1 MSERFYLVDGSSYI
15 FRAYY
20 AVAPLST
27 SNGLPTNALLGFTR
41 MLLKLFEGASS
52 NHLVMV
58 FDAGKETFRNELY
71 PEYKANRGEA
81 PEDLVP
87 QFPYFRKISKALGFQ
102 PYELQGYEAD
112 DIIGTLSKKLEECG
126 HEVVIVS
133 GDKDLMQLVTL
144 KVSIWDT
151 MKDKRYGE
159 KEVKEK
165 MGVRPDQVIDLLG
178 LTGDSS
184 DNIPGLKGC
193 GPKTAVQLIE
203 NYGTVEEI
211 IERKEEIL
219 DDKSIRSRKK
229 IKERIDEDEEIL
241 RLSKELVT
249 VVTDVPVSINY
260 KGKDVLLSEIK
271 NGELGECLY
280 KQDIDADLLNELK
293 VELEF
298 ESVFR
303 NIKAPKKETVTKDY
317 VLIGESNYKKFLA
330 ELNDQKQFAF
340 DIETTDLDPKEASIV
355 GIAFCYNDERAYYL
369 PLAHSKEAV
378 EDFKQCNLETVL
390 ADLKPVLEDEKYK
403 KLGQNLK
410 YDIQVLRKY
419 DIRVNG
425 VAGDS
430 MLGAFLLEPD
440 RRGFN
445 LEDLALRFLQM
456 EVSSY
461 ESTTKDKESFAEVAL
476 KDACN
481 YASEDAHVAWL
492 LCKLIETKIKEE
504 ELEQVYYEI
513 ELPLISVLADME
525 LNGIELDVKFLS
537 EFSEKLT
544 IQIEELETKLY
555 ELAGEEFN
563 LNSPKQLSVI
573 LFEKLKIPTKG
584 LKKTKT
590 GVSTDASV
598 LEKLSEDYELPR
610 LLLDYR
616 MLHKLRS
623 TYVDALPKQISSLTK
638 RLHTQFNQTIAA
650 TGRLSSSNPNLQN
663 IPIQNEE
670 GRQVRK
676 AFISKKGHV
685 LISADYSQIE
695 LRILAH
701 LSQDTNFIKAFKNDE
716 DIHAKTARDILF
728 LSESEEITPDLR
740 RIGKVINFGIIYGM
754 SAFRLS
760 RELGLSLYEARDYID
775 NYFKHYSGVK
785 TYFDTLEE
793 QAESVGY
800 VATLFGRKRYMANL
814 DSSGRGAG
822 FIQRVAINAPIQ
834 GTAADIV
841 KLAMLRINERIINE
855 KLNLKMLLQIH
866 DELVFECEESFANE
880 ASALI
885 KEEMEQ
891 VVKLSVPL
899 KVSLS
904 SGVNWEEAH

>member
-15 FRAYY
+15 FRAFY
-20 AVAPLST
+20 AIAPLST

-58 FDAGKETFRNELY
+58 FDAGKITFRNELY
-71 PEYKANRGEA
+71 DQYKANRSEC
-81 PEDLVP
+81 PEELIP

-102 PYELQGYEAD
+102 LYELEGYEAD
-112 DIIGTLSKKLEECG
+112 DIIGTIAKKLEECG

-133 GDKDLMQLVTL
+133 GDKDLMQLVTP
-144 KVSIWDT
+144 KVTIWDT
-151 MKDKRYGE
+151 MKDRRYGE

-165 MGVRPDQVIDLLG
+165 MGVRPDQVIDFLG

-184 DNIPGLKGC
+184 DNIPGLKGV
-193 GPKTAVQLIE
+193 GPKTAIQLIE
-203 NYGTVEEI
+203 NYGSIEEI
-211 IERKEEIL
+211 IKRKEEII

-229 IKERIDEDEEIL
+229 IKERLDEDEEIL
-241 RLSKELVT
+241 RLSKKLVT
-249 VVTDVPVSINY
+249 IDSETPVNIICD
-260 KGKDVLLSEIK
+260 GKEIPLAK
-271 NGELGECLY
+271 VEKDRLGNCLY
-280 KQDIDADLLNELK
+280 KQDVDSELLNELK

-303 NIKAPKKETVTKDY
+303 DIPSPKKESIKKDY
-317 VLIGESNYKKFLA
+317 VLIGVHNYKKFLS
-330 ELNDQKQFAF
+330 ELCENKKFAF
-340 DIETTDLDPKEASIV
+340 DIETTDLDPKVAKVV
-355 GIAFCYNDERAYYL
+355 GISFCYNDERAYYL
-369 PLAHSKEAV
+369 PFAHSKEAI
-378 EDFKQCNLETVL
+378 EDFEQCDLIKVL
-390 ADLKPVLEDEKYK
+390 ADLKPIFENESYK

-410 YDIQVLRKY
+410 YDIEVLRKY

-425 VAGDS
+425 VGGDS

-440 RRGFN
+440 RRGFS
-445 LEDLALRFLQM
+445 LEDLALRFLQV
-456 EVSSY
+456 EVSTY
-461 ESTTKDKESFAEVAL
+461 ENTTKDKNSFSEVL
-476 KDACN
+476 LEDACN
-481 YASEDAHVAWL
+481 YASEDAHIAWL
-492 LCKLIETKIKEE
+492 LCNLIDEKIKEE
-504 ELEQVYYEI
+504 NLEQVYFEI
-513 ELPLISVLADME
+513 ELPLISVLSDME
-525 LNGIELDVKFLS
+525 LSGIELDVKFLS
-537 EFSEKLT
+537 ELSSKLT
-544 IQIEELETKLY
+544 KKIEELEKQQY

-573 LFEKLKIPTKG
+573 LFEKLEIPTKG

-590 GVSTDASV
+590 GISTDASV
-598 LEKLSEDYELPR
+598 LEKLSDEFELPR
-610 LLLDYR
+610 LLLKYR

-623 TYVDALPKQISSLTK
+623 TYVDALPKQISNLTN

-663 IPIQNEE
+663 IPIQSEE

-676 AFISKKGHV
+676 AFVSKKGSA

-701 LSQDTNFIKAFKNDE
+701 LSQDANFIKAFKNDY
-716 DIHAKTARDILF
+716 DIHSKTARDILF
-728 LSESEEITPDLR
+728 LNENEEITPDLR

-760 RELGLSLYEARDYID
+760 RELGLTLYEARDYID

-785 TYFDTLEE
+785 IYFDTLEE
-793 QAESVGY
+793 QAESQGFVT
-800 VATLFGRKRYMANL
+800 TLFGRKRYMANL

-841 KLAMLRINERIINE
+841 KLAMLKINERIINE
-855 KLNLKMLLQIH
+855 ELGLKMLLQIH
-866 DELVFECEESFANE
+866 DELVFECDERFVES
-880 ASALI
+880 ASSLI

-899 KVSLS
+899 KVSIA
-904 SGVNWEEAH
+904 SGLNWEEAH